1 MKTKFLLFGAFIGL
15 SIFIGCSSNEKSGST
30 SAVSSADVAVVSKI
44 DASVSDVA
52 AIADDQVTMQQSLGA
67 KTSVAFKSILPTCA
81 TITTVLANGTWTR
94 TVDFGTAGCALPNGN
109 ILKGKI
115 TISFTND
122 FTTSTR
128 TISCSFD
135 GFYHNGNL
143 IQGNR
148 TIVKTLSGTTLLTAI
163 HPVSTET
170 INMTITFANGTVY
183 TRTGTRVRE
192 MIAGYD
198 TPFNWS
204 DNIFL
209 ETGNSTTT
217 HANGDVVT
225 CTITTP
231 LEFTMSCNMPFP
243 VQGMISITKNS
254 STGVIDFGNGTC
266 DNLATLTVDGGLTTT
281 ITLGK

>member
-15 SIFIGCSSNEKSGST
+15 SFFVSCSSNEKAAST
-30 SAVSSADVAVVSKI
+30 SAVSSSDMAVVSKI
-44 DASVSDVA
+44 DASVNDVA
-52 AIADDQVTMQQSLGA
+52 TIADDQVSMQQSLGA
-67 KTSVAFKSILPTCA
+67 KTTVAFKSILPPCA
-81 TITTVLANGTWTR
+81 IVTTVLNNGTWTR
-94 TVDFGTAGCALPNGN
+94 TVDFGTTGCTLANGN

-115 TISFTND
+115 TISFAND
-122 FTTSTR
+122 FTSPTR
-128 TISCSFD
+128 TITYSFD

-143 IQGNR
+143 LQGSR
-148 TIVKTLSGTTLLTAI
+148 TIVKTLNSTSLLAAI
-163 HPVSTET
+163 HPVSTFT
-170 INMTITFANGTVY
+170 IDMTITFANGTVY

-217 HANGDVVT
+217 HANGNVVT

-231 LEFTMSCNMPFP
+231 LEFTMSCDMPFP
-243 VQGMISITKNS
+243 VQGVISITKND
-254 STGVIDFGNGTC
+254 STGIVDYGNGTC
-266 DNLATLTVDGGLTTT
+266 DNIATLTVDSGLTTN